1 MKKIL
6 YILILQILFS
16 NDFENIGLFTE
27 TSNSYDFISMS
38 GSTTSWISGVS
49 SIGSNPA
56 GLSKLKG
63 IGVELGMSVESANI
77 YNNDAAQF
85 PFFSIGYGLKNEV
98 FKGTELY
105 AAIGISY
112 QSRTTNNIEGWD
124 SNENF
129 EGLFNFTES
138 AMTIALAVDLQP
150 VSFGFKWVNYS
161 QDFGQYGSQN
171 SNDFFK
177 PIGFGIQYSLSQKI
191 NFGIEISKVSE
202 VGLYDYTIGKSKAGV
217 SYLLNEFN
225 LIAVDYE
232 KLSNN
237 NGSLSLG
244 YQMHLFDSIQI
255 NTGLKNIVTEDG
267 NYNHI
272 SLGLSSQTM
281 DRMNFNLAMKQNVG
295 SDIASP
301 LSRILFL
308 SISYDFK

>member
-6 YILILQILFS
+6 HIIILQFLFS
-16 NDFENIGLFTE
+16 NDFENIGLFVE
-27 TSNSYDFISMS
+27 NANSYDFISMS
-38 GSTTSWISGVS
+38 GTTTSWISGVS

-63 IGVELGMSVESANI
+63 LDLELGMGVESANI
-77 YNNDAAQF
+77 YNDDAAQF
-85 PFFSIGYGLKNEV
+85 PYFSIAYGLKNPLIQ
-98 FKGTELY
+98 GTELH

-112 QSRTTNNIEGWD
+112 QSRITNNIEGWD
-124 SNENF
+124 ENENF

-138 AMTIALAVDLQP
+138 AMSIALAVDLQP
-150 VSFGFKWVNYS
+150 VSFGFKWMNYS
-161 QDFGQYGSQN
+161 QNFGNYGSQN

-177 PIGFGIQYSLSQKI
+177 PIGFGVQYSLTQKI

-202 VGLYDYTIGKSKAGV
+202 VGLYDYSIGKSKAGI
-217 SYLLNEFN
+217 SYLLNNDN
-225 LIAVDYE
+225 LIAIDYE

-244 YQMHLFDSIQI
+244 YKMNLFNFIQI
-255 NTGLKNIVTEDG
+255 NTGLKNITTEDSS
-267 NYNHI
+267 YNHI
-272 SLGLSSQTM
+272 SFGVSYKTT
-281 DRMNFNLAMKQNVG
+281 DKMNFNLAMKQNIS

-308 SISYDFK
+308 SIGYHFK